1 MSSTEL
7 LILSVAL
14 GADLFSVSVPIG
26 MFGVRLKMLL
36 HAAAVFAIFHIVMI
50 LTGYFAGHW
59 LGEVVEHVGTY
70 HIDYPAALVQ
80 NWACLIGAVILIALG
95 LHMVRENIKGSFT
108 AQATASL
115 QGLSLCALAFSV
127 SVDALVAGFSMGMMD
142 VDLVK
147 LSLILG
153 GVIFSI
159 AILGLSLGRYI
170 GRYFGAHAGIAGA
183 LVLIGLGIHIVWTTG
198 F

>member
-1 MSSTEL
+1 MSGTEL
-7 LILSVAL
+7 FVLSVAL

-26 MFGVRLKMLL
+26 MFGVRLRIILR
-36 HAAAVFAIFHIVMI
+36 AAAVFAIFHIVMI
-50 LTGYFAGHW
+50 LSGYFVGHW

-95 LHMVRENIKGSFT
+95 LHMVKENMQGSST
-108 AQATASL
+108 AQPSASL
-115 QGLSLCALAFSV
+115 QGLTLCALAFSV

-142 VDLVK
+142 VDLIK

-170 GRYFGAHAGIAGA
+170 GRCFGARAGIVGA
-183 LVLIGLGIHIVWTTG
+183 LVLIGLGIHIVWTIG
-198 F
+198 I